1 MKKYWRC
8 TVCGDLHYGVNP
20 ADPCPTCGNPKSKAE
35 EITKEE
41 FLKALNA

>member
-8 TVCGDLHYGVNP
+8 IVCGDLHYGNGP
-20 ADPCPTCGNPKSKAE
+20 ANPCPTCGNKSEKAE

-41 FLKALNA
+41 FLKALE